1 MFDTWIPET
10 TTWFGPS
17 NRYYDIIGYYR
28 NNKKNSLG
36 FEPGKDVWVSQPPLN
51 MMVTSITAKPPMAAE
66 FMWLGQL
73 FILGFHQYLVQ
84 YHVLPMSV
92 GTKQQF
98 VWGFLYATAC

>member
-17 NRYYDIIGYYR
+17 NRYHDIIGYCR
-28 NNKKNSLG
+28 NRNKKTYLG
-36 FEPGKDVWVSQPPLN
+36 FEPGKDVWVSQTPLN

-84 YHVLPMSV
+84 YHFANVCGNKATICVGFSV
-92 GTKQQF
+92 
-98 VWGFLYATAC
+98 C